1 MWLEKLTHQY
11 LPAVE
16 ASLQQAVARLNGA
29 DFSELHRMMAYHM
42 GWQGHDAGPEAQGKR
57 IRPLLVLLS
66 TAACQADWQSALPAA
81 TAIELVHNFSLIH
94 DDIEDNSPL
103 RRGRPTVWTRW
114 GIPQA
119 INTGDAMFTLAHL
132 VLLDLVETAN
142 EHIAFQAARILQ
154 QTCLQLTQGQF
165 LDMSYE
171 QQRALPIAAYW
182 PMVSGKTAALL
193 SACTEIGALVAGVT
207 AQRQQAFRTFGLN
220 LGLAFQ
226 ALDDLLGIWGDADKI
241 GKSATSDLVEGK
253 KSLPVLYGLAQ
264 QGEFARQ
271 WLQGPVAAQQVPAL
285 AALLE
290 AEGARNYTQQEAER
304 LTEMA
309 LQALQQAKPQG
320 EAGQALSELANQL
333 LKRQL

>member
-1 MWLEKLTHQY
+1 
-11 LPAVE
+11 
-16 ASLQQAVARLNGA
+16 
-29 DFSELHRMMAYHM
+29 
-42 GWQGHDAGPEAQGKR
+42 
-57 IRPLLVLLS
+57 
-66 TAACQADWQSALPAA
+66 
-81 TAIELVHNFSLIH
+81 
-94 DDIEDNSPL
+94 
-103 RRGRPTVWTRW
+103 
-114 GIPQA
+114 
-119 INTGDAMFTLAHL
+119 MFTLAHL
-132 VLLDLVETAN
+132 VLLDLVKTAN
-142 EHIAFQAARILQ
+142 EHVAFQATRILQ

-171 QQRALPIAAYW
+171 QQRSLPISAYW

-207 AQRQQAFRTFGLN
+207 PEKQQAYRSFGLH

-264 QGEFARQ
+264 QGEFTQR
-271 WLQGPVAAQQVPAL
+271 WLQGPVTTEQVPAL

-290 AEGARNYTQQEAER
+290 AEGARSYTQQEAER
-304 LTEMA
+304 LTETA
-309 LQALQQAKPQG
+309 LQALRQARPQG
-320 EAGQALSELANQL
+320 EAGQALFELANQL